1 MNKIIKHK
9 ILAGVM
15 LLGSMLAGSSCEDVV
30 GINVTPETPFADKTL
45 YEVIVNDPELSD
57 FVEVLN
63 ACGAECADSL
73 FNQSRV
79 YTVWAPVNDEVFFN
93 KDSILD
99 RIAAGYR
106 EDVFLTFVK
115 QHIANHV
122 VAANGALDSVNKVM
136 VLNGKKPVFTGNY
149 KDGFTFSGVELKEKN
164 IRAKNGVLHKI
175 ATPSEYNYSI
185 WEYLKVAE
193 NVDSVAQ
200 YLYSYN
206 VTKFNEGQSLKGPMV
221 DGEQTFLDSVFTTT
235 NSWLNNGG
243 VGLIDSEDS
252 TYIVYVPSNAMWERE
267 VAKAGSYYVYDM
279 NNKKMTDAEKY
290 ERDSLRKRYPRYH
303 NLKFMT
309 YSVNEQRHVNSSDS
323 MKPAHGEGDKK
334 LFAKDDL
341 NANVVYQKELSNGI
355 FKVVDAMPYKHTD
368 LWHDTIFVEGEN
380 ENMWNYGNS
389 KDAAIEP
396 KSALES
402 EINQKDPTL
411 IGAKV
416 SGSYYLKFTKTS
428 GYATV
433 KFKIPRVLSARYYVA
448 AIFVPENITSVTTDT
463 ASMKYGKYSFIIQ
476 QDYYNENGVK
486 VEDEHL
492 YFDDIDDREG
502 YVVNK
507 FGMDTVYLT
516 VDKSRDGERVIIEP
530 KYSEYYGN
538 GTNAND
544 YNLRLQIQSQK
555 KAPTAEDKK
564 KYGNSWD
571 KSIRLD
577 KIMLIP
583 VPDTEE

>member
-57 FVEVLN
+57 FVEILN

-149 KDGFTFSGVELKEKN
+149 KDGFTFSGIELKEKN
-164 IRAKNGVLHKI
+164 IRAKNGILHKI

-206 VTKFNEGQSLKGPMV
+206 VTKFNEGQSIKGPMV

-235 NSWLNNGG
+235 NSWLDNGG

-267 VAKAGSYYVYDM
+267 VAKADSCYAYDM
-279 NNKKMTDAEKY
+279 NKKMTDAEKY

-323 MKPAHGEGDKK
+323 MKPAHDEGDKK
-334 LFAKDDL
+334 LFAKADL
-341 NANVVYQKELSNGI
+341 DANVVYKKELSNGI
-355 FKVVDAMPYKHTD
+355 FKVVDSMPYKHTD

-380 ENMWNYGNS
+380 ENMWNYGS
-389 KDAAIEP
+389 DQDAAVGT
-396 KSALES
+396 KSAFEN
-402 EINQKDPTL
+402 EINQKDSAL

-416 SGSYYLKFTKTS
+416 SGSYYMNFGKES
-428 GYATV
+428 GKPTAKY
-433 KFKIPRVLSARYYVA
+433 KIPKVLSAQYYVA
-448 AIFVPENITSVTTDT
+448 AIFVPANITSATMDS
-463 ASMKYGKYSFIIQ
+463 AEIKYGKYSFTIKQ
-476 QDYYNENGVK
+476 QVYNENGILKSVDLFK
-486 VEDEHL
+486 NGTNKG
-492 YFDDIDDREG
+492 FI
-502 YVVNK
+502 VNR
-507 FGMDTVYLT
+507 FGMDTLYLT
-516 VDKSRDGERVIIEP
+516 VDDSRDGERVIIKPNCCEF
-530 KYSEYYGN
+530 YGN
-538 GTNAND
+538 GYDASEYSVTLD
-544 YNLRLQIQSQK
+544 IQSQN
-555 KAPTAEDKK
+555 PTSAEKT
-564 KYGNSWD
+564 KYGD
-571 KSIRLD
+571 FGKSIRLD

-583 VPDTEE
+583 VPETEE

>member
-15 LLGSMLAGSSCEDVV
+15 LLGSMLAGSSCEDIV

-45 YEVIVNDPELSD
+45 YEVIVNDPDLSD
-57 FVEVLN
+57 FVEILN

-79 YTVWAPVNDEVFFN
+79 YTGWAPVNDLIPN
-93 KDSILD
+93 KKDSILD

-106 EDVFLTFVK
+106 EDVFLTYVK

-122 VAANGALDSVNKVM
+122 VAANGTLDSVNKVM

-149 KDGFTFSGVELKEKN
+149 KDGFTFSGVELKDKN
-164 IRAKNGVLHKI
+164 IRAKNGILHKI

-221 DGEQTFLDSVFTTT
+221 DGAQTFLDSVFTTT

-267 VAKAGSYYVYDM
+267 VAKADSYYAYDM
-279 NNKKMTDAEKY
+279 NKKMTDAEKY

-323 MKPAHGEGDKK
+323 MKPAHDEGDKK
-334 LFAKDDL
+334 LFAKADL
-341 NANVVYQKELSNGI
+341 DANVVYQKELSNGI
-355 FKVVDAMPYKHTD
+355 FKVVDSMPYKHTD

-380 ENMWNYGNS
+380 ENMWNYGS
-389 KDAAIEP
+389 DQDAAVGT
-396 KSALES
+396 KSAFES
-402 EINQKDPTL
+402 EINQKDSAL

-416 SGSYYLKFTKTS
+416 SGSYYMNFGKES
-428 GYATV
+428 GKPTAKY
-433 KFKIPRVLSARYYVA
+433 KIPKVLSAKYYVA
-448 AIFVPENITSVTTDT
+448 AIFVPANITSVTMDS
-463 ASMKYGKYSFIIQ
+463 ADIKYGKYSFTIKQ
-476 QDYYNENGVK
+476 QVYNENGILKSVDLFK
-486 VEDEHL
+486 NGTNKG
-492 YFDDIDDREG
+492 FI
-502 YVVNK
+502 VNR
-507 FGMDTVYLT
+507 FGMDTLYLT
-516 VDKSRDGERVIIEP
+516 VDDSRDGERVIIEP
-530 KYSEYYGN
+530 NCCEFYGN
-538 GTNAND
+538 GND
-544 YNLRLQIQSQK
+544 ASEYSVTLDIQSQN
-555 KAPTAEDKK
+555 PTSAEKT
-564 KYGNSWD
+564 KYGD
-571 KSIRLD
+571 FFGKSIRLD

-583 VPDTEE
+583 VPETEE